1 LDPEKWSRVDVSE
14 EKVSLSTKDIA
25 FEWDIQ
31 SGSFS
36 LLDSKGGEYLT
47 NCQFQICLETRI
59 ISSSDLKYVSMDTL
73 TITSQSKPEKVLIL
87 SLQDPNESHEIRFK
101 VIAIRELAGF
111 TFTVQLINKS
121 SKPLKLESISPL
133 WTRSPIL
140 TGGSL
145 NNLRYF
151 QNGFHSWELS
161 RARPLKQGSNISHFY
176 SILTN
181 QSDNSNILFGF
192 STMDRQL
199 TTVSYEGGEKRL
211 DRLTA
216 TCALDGISLSP
227 GKGVVSEEM
236 AVIISADGMKSLQQY
251 ADLAARR
258 MNAVLCDEVPAGWC
272 SWYFY
277 YTMPDED
284 EILENTRFLH
294 KRFSNSLKWI
304 QLDDGYQKAV
314 GDWQPNDRFPN
325 GLDYLVQRI
334 EKKGFKAGI
343 WTAPFIATEH
353 SELFKEH
360 PDWFLAE
367 EQGKPKVIDNN
378 PLWLG
383 EYYALDLSNPA
394 VIKHIKSLFQHL
406 KSMGFEYFKIDFLYH
421 ATEEAK
427 RFDDSI
433 TRAKAFRNGIEAIRD
448 SIGDALI
455 LGCGAPLGPCIGVTD
470 AMRIGTDIAT
480 SWRLDWGGGV
490 YECAINTITRAPL
503 HNRWWTNDPDCL
515 LVRQEDNELTLDE
528 VRLWAS
534 VIALSGGAFLLSD
547 RMIEVPKERLQLVD
561 KLLPVYPQGAL
572 SPDALTNPE
581 PSIFFLPVRN
591 ETEDWVVLGLFNLGE
606 EPIDV
611 EAKLA
616 DIGLEQGKKHHIFDF
631 WNEKYVDEGND
642 NIAVS
647 NLKPHTCRL
656 YSIRPAKDRPCLL
669 STSIHFTQGA
679 CDIQSEKWDKDSNE
693 LILVISKATKHSE
706 AVYFYFSDDWS
717 IKKVSVNGEIHSH
730 NQHSP
735 NIGSVRKRFLK
746 GDRMVASFSQS

>member
-1 LDPEKWSRVDVSE
+1 LDPKEWSRVDVSE
-14 EKVSLSTKDIA
+14 EKVSLSTEDIT

-36 LLDSKGGEYLT
+36 LLGSKGGEYLKD
-47 NCQFQICLETRI
+47 CQFQICLGTRTI
-59 ISSSDLKYVSMDTL
+59 NSSDLKYVSMDTL
-73 TITSQSKPEKVLIL
+73 AITNKNQVDKVFIL
-87 SLQDPNESHEIRFK
+87 SLQDPMASHEIRFK
-101 VIAIRELAGF
+101 VIAMKELAGF
-111 TFTVQLINKS
+111 TFTVQLINKGQQ
-121 SKPLKLESISPL
+121 PLKLESISPL
-133 WTRSPIL
+133 WTKSPIL
-140 TGGSL
+140 TGEDL
-145 NNLRYF
+145 KNLRYF

-161 RARPLKQGSNISHFY
+161 RAQPLKEESNISHFY
-176 SILTN
+176 SVLTN
-181 QSDNSNILFGF
+181 KVDNSNILFGF

-199 TTVSYEGGEKRL
+199 TTVSYEAKGERL
-211 DRLTA
+211 NRLTT
-216 TCALDGISLSP
+216 TCALDGISLAP
-227 GKGVVSEEM
+227 GKSVVSEEM
-236 AVIISADGMKSLQQY
+236 TVIISADGMKALTQY
-251 ADLAARR
+251 ADLTARR
-258 MNAVLCDEVPAGWC
+258 MDAILCDEVPAGWC

-294 KRFSNSLKWI
+294 KRFQDSVKWI

-314 GDWQPNDRFPN
+314 GDWEPSDRFPS
-325 GLDYLVQRI
+325 GLDYLVEEI
-334 EKKGFKAGI
+334 EKKGLKAGI

-367 EQGKPKVIDNN
+367 EGDEPKVIDNN

-383 EYYALDLSNPA
+383 EYYALDLSNPE
-394 VIKHIKSLFQHL
+394 VIKHIKSLFKHL
-406 KSMGFEYFKIDFLYH
+406 KSLGYEYFKIDFLYH

-427 RFDDSI
+427 RFDESI
-433 TRAKAFRNGIEAIRD
+433 TRAEAFRNGIEAIRD
-448 SIGDALI
+448 SVGNDLI
-455 LGCGAPLGPCIGVTD
+455 LGCGAPLGPCIGITD

-490 YECAINTITRAPL
+490 YECAVNTMTRAPL

-547 RMIEVPKERLQLVD
+547 RMIEVSKERLRLVD

-591 ETEDWVVLGLFNLGE
+591 ETEEWVVLGLFNLGE

-611 EAKLA
+611 ETKLA
-616 DIGLEQGKKHHIFDF
+616 DIGLDQGKKHHIFDF
-631 WNEKYVDEGND
+631 WNEKYVDEGTD
-642 NIAVS
+642 SIAVS

-656 YSIRPAKDRPCLL
+656 YSIRPTKDRPCLL

-679 CDIQSEKWDKDSNE
+679 CDIQSERWDEGSNE
-693 LILVISKATKHSE
+693 LTLVVCKATNHPE
-706 AVYFYFSDDWS
+706 GIYFYFSDAWN
-717 IKKVSVNGEIHSH
+717 IQQVSVNGEIHTH
-730 NQHSP
+730 NKHSP
-735 NIGSVRKRFLK
+735 NVGSIRKRFK
-746 GDRMVASFSQS
+746 KDDEVKVVFSEQ